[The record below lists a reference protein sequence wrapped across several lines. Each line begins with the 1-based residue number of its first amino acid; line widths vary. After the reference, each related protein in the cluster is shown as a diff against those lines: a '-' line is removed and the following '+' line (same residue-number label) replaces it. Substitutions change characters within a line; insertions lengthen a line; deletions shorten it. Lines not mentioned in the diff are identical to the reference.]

1 MDLIKFLEGIP
12 YNKKIMESFVITYDK
27 MVKYENIMCSVSGG
41 SDSDI
46 VIDLCSKLDED
57 KKITYVFFDTGLEY
71 EATKEH
77 LKYIEETYQIQI
89 HRIKGK
95 KTVPLCCNTYGQP
108 FLSKQVSEWIERL
121 QRHNFQWENEPLEI
135 LLNRYPGCRAALRW
149 WCNDFAN
156 REDGRI
162 SSYNIGYNK
171 YLKEFMVQHP
181 PEFRISNKCCHFA
194 KKNVALR
201 FKKEGKF
208 DLSIVGVRKAEGGAR
223 STAYTSCFSAGEI
236 CDEYRPIFWYLKAT
250 KKEYEEYFRIKN
262 SRCYDEYGL
271 KRTGCVGCPFGRNL
285 MQELETIRIYEPRL
299 YVAVNNIFGN
309 SYAYTEA
316 YRDFVNEQRR
326 LERERVND

>member
-95 KTVPLCCNTYGQP
+95 KTVPLCCKTYGQP

-236 CDEYRPIFWYLKAT
+236 CEHFSVTGASISRHLAILKEADLIRNKREGKFIYYELNTSVLEDVMLWIIDLKGVSDDEGND
-250 KKEYEEYFRIKN
+250 KKI
-262 SRCYDEYGL
+262 
-271 KRTGCVGCPFGRNL
+271 
-285 MQELETIRIYEPRL
+285 
-299 YVAVNNIFGN
+299 
-309 SYAYTEA
+309 
-316 YRDFVNEQRR
+316 
-326 LERERVND
+326 